1 MASLEV
7 NSVLCSALSN
17 CSPLQVKNTSV
28 SRSNVRVRA
37 RAVIINLDCH
47 VTMMLQLL
55 WVEHVYVWS
64 SKISK
69 SPQIKDYFYYIG
81 SGSVIHE
88 PCDTILVSQYCVCVC
103 TVDVG

>member
-1 MASLEV
+1 
-7 NSVLCSALSN
+7 
-17 CSPLQVKNTSV
+17 
-28 SRSNVRVRA
+28 
-37 RAVIINLDCH
+37 
-47 VTMMLQLL
+47 MMLQLL

-88 PCDTILVSQYCVCVC
+88 PGASDSALMLTLCALQMLVLLLLLLLLL
-103 TVDVG
+103 TM